1 MTADKKYKR
10 LQKTFGLLAG
20 EPLSK
25 HTSFRVGGPADLLA
39 LPSNRPT
46 LAALLSTAKK
56 EGIPVTIIGGGSNI
70 LVSDKGIR
78 GLVIILRELKSFPW
92 LSDDDHTN
100 VTKQDETTI
109 GADAGERLSTVC
121 RFAMDQ
127 GLSGLEFAAGIPGT
141 LGGAIM
147 MNAGTAGW
155 DISSV
160 IASVDVIDTQSLT
173 YHTIKKE
180 NLAFSYRNLDVKDKI
195 IVGANLTLAQADPEL
210 IKKTFY
216 KSLKL
221 KKATQ
226 PVSLASA
233 GCFF

>member
-56 EGIPVTIIGGGSNI
+56 EGIPVTIIGGGSTI

-92 LSDDDHTN
+92 LRDDDHTN
-100 VTKQDETTI
+100 VTKKIIKEDETTI

-141 LGGAIM
+141 LG
-147 MNAGTAGW
+147 
-155 DISSV
+155 V
-160 IASVDVIDTQSLT
+160 VP
-173 YHTIKKE
+173 
-180 NLAFSYRNLDVKDKI
+180 RR
-195 IVGANLTLAQADPEL
+195 VGILP
-210 IKKTFY
+210 
-216 KSLKL
+216 
-221 KKATQ
+221 
-226 PVSLASA
+226 
-233 GCFF
+233 